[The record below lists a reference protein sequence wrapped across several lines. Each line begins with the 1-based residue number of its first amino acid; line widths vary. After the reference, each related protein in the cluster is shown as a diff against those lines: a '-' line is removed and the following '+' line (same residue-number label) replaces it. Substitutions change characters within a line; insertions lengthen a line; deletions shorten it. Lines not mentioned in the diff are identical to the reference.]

1 MSALNS
7 ELKKVNVCS
16 QFRKICSY
24 PLRQRDP
31 GDVDV
36 RVKTM
41 HTHLMPDTVSSLS
54 IADSRT
60 FSISELAREFGI
72 TPRALRFYEDK
83 DMLHPARDGMTRVY
97 SHRDRGRVKII
108 VRLKRLGLPLADI
121 REILDLYGLED
132 GQRAQMRMSLVKFQN
147 QIKELESQRE
157 DIEMALQE
165 LHRGIEWLEEQLDKI
180 GPGAAE
186 AENLKAYDEVAR
198 RQLDDA

>member
-1 MSALNS
+1 
-7 ELKKVNVCS
+7 
-16 QFRKICSY
+16 
-24 PLRQRDP
+24 
-31 GDVDV
+31 
-36 RVKTM
+36 
-41 HTHLMPDTVSSLS
+41 MPDTVTSLS

-165 LHRGIEWLEEQLDKI
+165 LHRGIEWLEGQLEKI
-180 GPGAAE
+180 GPGSAE
-186 AENLKAYDEVAR
+186 AENLKAYDAVAR

>member
-1 MSALNS
+1 
-7 ELKKVNVCS
+7 
-16 QFRKICSY
+16 
-24 PLRQRDP
+24 
-31 GDVDV
+31 
-36 RVKTM
+36 
-41 HTHLMPDTVSSLS
+41 MPDTVTSLS

-60 FSISELAREFGI
+60 YSISELAREFGI

-147 QIKELESQRE
+147 QIKELENQRE

-165 LHRGIEWLEEQLDKI
+165 LHNGIEWLEEQLDKI
-180 GPGAAE
+180 GPGREE
-186 AENLKAYDEVAR
+186 AENLKAYDAVAR

>member
-1 MSALNS
+1 
-7 ELKKVNVCS
+7 
-16 QFRKICSY
+16 
-24 PLRQRDP
+24 
-31 GDVDV
+31 
-36 RVKTM
+36 
-41 HTHLMPDTVSSLS
+41 
-54 IADSRT
+54 
-60 FSISELAREFGI
+60 
-72 TPRALRFYEDK
+72 
-83 DMLHPARDGMTRVY
+83 
-97 SHRDRGRVKII
+97 HRDRGRVKII

>member
-1 MSALNS
+1 
-7 ELKKVNVCS
+7 
-16 QFRKICSY
+16 
-24 PLRQRDP
+24 
-31 GDVDV
+31 
-36 RVKTM
+36 
-41 HTHLMPDTVSSLS
+41 MPDTISSIS

-60 FSISELAREFGI
+60 YSISELAREFGI

-97 SHRDRGRVKII
+97 SHRDRARVKII

-132 GQRAQMRMSLVKFQN
+132 GERAQMRMSLVKFQN
-147 QIKELESQRE
+147 QVKELESQRE

-165 LHRGIEWLEEQLDKI
+165 LHRGIEWLEEQLGRI
-180 GPGAAE
+180 GPGKDDAA
-186 AENLKAYDEVAR
+186 NLKAYDAVAR